1 MRRIQFRLIYILAM
15 LCVTGYGQKIIFAQN
30 SGFVKTYVFEER
42 KTLFYAVREF
52 DNELLMT
59 GQLKGNTD
67 GEWGVFLARLDTMG
81 NIIKLLI
88 FQDPTDGESLIYPPV
103 LSEPFYISG
112 NGSAVLVGALD
123 DLGDSFV
130 MFIDPEMNDVQF
142 YRYVHENLFDRYA
155 FNCIVQDSAIY
166 IVGNQREPMAGFEAY
181 IQKIDLKGNIIW
193 ERSYGLSTGYDLFTT
208 ITSHEN
214 ELFVIGTSR
223 ESNTMEVSE
232 YERRT
237 KILKID
243 TSGNIISLFIS
254 DINEEGGSAE
264 ELIIKDDKYY
274 YTTHPVVV
282 DDVGNVHA
290 SPQIVCRDADFNLV
304 WRKDYGEPYFLNAIN
319 DIVFGPDGFL
329 YAAGYIP
336 EEYTWGRVLKIDP
349 EDGEVIWEARD
360 TAFVIPGWG
369 SRNRMEGLT
378 ALPSGSL
385 IAVGYTMDP
394 TFRENGLLYKVT
406 ADGCIDTLCTTV
418 SIEDLIQN
426 PDERVV
432 VYPNPASEM
441 ITFKLPE
448 SETTCIVH
456 LYTIDGVQV
465 QRQEVTQGDDTLYLN
480 RSEYTQ
486 GFYFWKVTTTSG
498 QIIDSGKV
506 FIVK

>member
-1 MRRIQFRLIYILAM
+1 MKTIKSRLFYLLAILCITGCGQQFLI
-15 LCVTGYGQKIIFAQN
+15 AQN
-30 SGFVKTYVFEER
+30 TGFVKTYVFEER
-42 KTLFYAVREF
+42 ETFFYAVREIEG
-52 DNELLMT
+52 ELLMT
-59 GQLKGNTD
+59 GQLKGSATN
-67 GEWGVFLARLDTMG
+67 GKWGVFLARLDTMG

-88 FQDPTDGESLIYPPV
+88 FQDPLDGGHMVYPPL
-103 LSEPFYISG
+103 LSEPIYVSG
-112 NGSAVLVGALD
+112 DGSSILCGALAG
-123 DLGDSFV
+123 LKESFV
-130 MFIDPEMNDVQF
+130 MLIDPAMTEIQF
-142 YRYVHENLFDRYA
+142 YSYPHEHLFERYA
-155 FNCIVQDSAIY
+155 FNCVVQDSAIY
-166 IVGNQREPMAGFEAY
+166 IVGNQSELKDGFDAY
-181 IQKIDLKGNIIW
+181 IQKIDFKGNLIW
-193 ERSYGLSTGYDLFTT
+193 ERNYGLSTGYDLFTT
-208 ITSHEN
+208 IVNHEN

-223 ESNTMEVSE
+223 ESNTTKHREFEM
-232 YERRT
+232 RT
-237 KILKID
+237 KIIKID
-243 TSGNIISLFIS
+243 TSGNIISEFRS
-254 DINEEGGSAE
+254 VINEEGGSAE

-274 YTTHPVVV
+274 YITHPFIV
-282 DDVGNVHA
+282 DDVGNIHNF
-290 SPQIVCRDADFNLV
+290 PQIVCRDSDFNLV
-304 WRKDYGEPYFLNAIN
+304 WRKEYGEPYFLNVLN
-319 DIVFGPDGFL
+319 DIVFGPDGYL

-465 QRQEVTQGDDTLYLN
+465 QRQEVTQGDALYLN

-498 QIIDSGKV
+498 HVIDSGKV
-506 FIVK
+506 FIIQ